1 MSNMRNEVFKESKGG
16 ILICGINWGGDPNGK
31 DDGNSGKYA
40 FTDKEHNSFRY
51 SETLIKWFEAWGIK
65 LDRSSNPGPLERSF
79 IQTNWCDSQSKNAG
93 GISDRDYARTELFKL
108 ITEYQPRAIVL
119 TAVCLFRRF
128 LKRASEAGLGEVK
141 VQESYPLKTET
152 GKQFRVWLAE
162 YDKTNVLAVPHP
174 SRFASIIGKSITAWG
189 KPARTA
195 LSKVIDEQSAYKPL
209 RS

>member
-1 MSNMRNEVFKESKGG
+1 MSNMCNKVFKESKGG

-40 FTDKEHNSFRY
+40 FTDKEHNSFQY

-93 GISDRDYARTELFKL
+93 GVSGHDYDHTELFKL
-108 ITEYQPRAIVL
+108 IREYQPRAIVL
-119 TAVCLFRRF
+119 TAVSLFPRF
-128 LKRASEAGLGEVK
+128 RSRAGEAGLREVK
-141 VQESYPLKTET
+141 VHEPYPLKTAT
-152 GKQFRVWLAE
+152 GKQFRAWLAE
-162 YDKTNVLAVPHP
+162 YDKANVLAVPHP
-174 SRFASIIGKSITAWG
+174 SRFASIIGKSIKDWG